1 MSEPYLELALW
12 ADLNLEPGTKA
23 RLLCPYCG
31 GGQSKEKSLTLCMN
45 EDSSLWWR
53 CFRASCGESGSR
65 NATSLTTFKAKKAL
79 PRPYERPLVPL
90 RPEDIEYFS
99 RAYGIPEDYLEDIRY
114 GYEDDRYSFSVLS
127 PNDKERGTIL
137 RSFSGATPKV
147 LTFRTN
153 VDEPFI
159 GWEHGEDDRPVI
171 VEDVLSAKKVRAAG
185 GTAVYLNGTYLNYQM
200 VTEIAGYSSKGA
212 ILALDKGTF
221 ALMLRY
227 KRKFDTLADP
237 LTIWSLEE
245 DLKYEPVESIR
256 DGLFRGKTD
265 FRKAVASCG
274 T

>member
-1 MSEPYLELALW
+1 MKEPYLELALW

-65 NATSLTTFKAKKAL
+65 NATSLTTFKAKKAS

-90 RPEDIEYFS
+90 RDQDLEYFE
-99 RAYGIPEDYLEDIRY
+99 RVYGLSGELLEGVKY
-114 GYEDDRYSFSVLS
+114 GYEDDRYYFPVFS
-127 PNDKERGTIL
+127 PNNKERGTIL
-137 RSFSGATPKV
+137 RSFSGAAPKV

-159 GWEHGEDDRPVI
+159 GWEFGEIARPVI

-185 GTAVYLNGTYLNYQM
+185 GTAVFLNGTYLNYQM
-200 VTEIAGYSSKGA
+200 VTEIASQSEAGA

-221 ALMLRY
+221 PLMLKY

-256 DGLFRGKTD
+256 DGLLRGKTD
-265 FRKAVASCG
+265 FRKAVASCSN
-274 T
+274 